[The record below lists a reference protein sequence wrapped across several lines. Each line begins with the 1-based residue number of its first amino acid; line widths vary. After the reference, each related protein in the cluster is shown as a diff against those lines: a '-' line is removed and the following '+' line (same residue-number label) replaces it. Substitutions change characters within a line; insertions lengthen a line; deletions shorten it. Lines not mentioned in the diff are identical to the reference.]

1 MHYIVSRKSFVPYFI
16 CVFILACCFF
26 NQSYGEQAQSKS
38 QALRLIQ
45 QRIESMKETMRVMG
59 ATKLPETPT
68 PQKNSP
74 RDLPAYN
81 EPSANF
87 ITEPVP
93 PAASEIYYSQ
103 TDSESQTINSAEPN
117 RGLYVVPFAG
127 FSIGYSGIGT
137 TNGSVM
143 FGDIDFE
150 SDTGSSYGLRVGY
163 SWKYFYLEE
172 RVGINS
178 MNLQNKITL
187 TTGDT
192 GYTSGELKSLSFQ
205 QALGAKI
212 PLSEKIFFN
221 LGVGVGLS
229 QKKFNYSILA
239 PDGSNISSKSL
250 KDWAFS
256 YDAIFGLEFYPFSHL
271 MAGIN
276 YRWSRI
282 EEIDHF
288 SAHDLHLIEG
298 SLGFIF

>member
-1 MHYIVSRKSFVPYFI
+1 MCYTGSRKSFVPYFI
-16 CVFILACCFF
+16 CVFLIACCFF
-26 NQSYGEQAQSKS
+26 NLSYGQQAKSKT

-45 QRIESMKETMRVMG
+45 QRIESIKETMRVMG
-59 ATKLPETPT
+59 ATQLADTPISL
-68 PQKNSP
+68 KNSP

-103 TDSESQTINSAEPN
+103 IDSESQTINSAEPN
-117 RGLYVVPFAG
+117 RGLYLVPFAG
-127 FSIGYSGIGT
+127 FSIGHDGAVSLNT
-137 TNGSVM
+137 TAPNYEPLDS
-143 FGDIDFE
+143 E
-150 SDTGSSYGLRVGY
+150 TGSSYGLRIGY
-163 SWKYFYLEE
+163 SWKYFYVEE
-172 RVGINS
+172 RVSINS
-178 MNLQNKITL
+178 MDLNNKITL

-192 GYTSGELKSLSFQ
+192 GYTTGELKSLSFQ

-221 LGVGVGLS
+221 LGIGVGLS
-229 QKKFNYSILA
+229 QKKLNYSLFA
-239 PDGSNISSKSL
+239 PNGANIFSENL
-250 KDWAFS
+250 KDWALS

-282 EEIDHF
+282 EEIDYF
-288 SAHDLHLIEG
+288 SAHDLHLVEG
-298 SLGFIF
+298 SLGFVF